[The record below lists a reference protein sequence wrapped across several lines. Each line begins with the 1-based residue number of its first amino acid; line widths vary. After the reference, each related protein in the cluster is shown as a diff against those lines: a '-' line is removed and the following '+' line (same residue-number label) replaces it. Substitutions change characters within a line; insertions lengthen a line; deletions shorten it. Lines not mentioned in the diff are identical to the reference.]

1 MSRLKNISFIGAGNV
16 AEHLARRLFESG
28 CNLLQV
34 YSPTRTKAPRI
45 ADQFE
50 AQLVDDLSELSSD
63 NDLVIVAIPDD
74 AISKATTAIPHGIP
88 VVHTSGSVNINV
100 LSRSESYGV
109 FYPLQSLKSGQTN
122 NETIVP
128 ILIEASD
135 PDFEKQLTEL
145 ASLIS
150 NHISVCTSEN
160 RRKLHL
166 AAVMVNNFTNHLYT
180 VAENYCEQSKV
191 DFGLLKPLIFETAK
205 KVQENSPAS
214 LQTGPAMRND
224 NLIIAQH
231 LAMLENDPTMN
242 EIYRMMTQHIK
253 NYPHQ

>member
-1 MSRLKNISFIGAGNV
+1 
-16 AEHLARRLFESG
+16 
-28 CNLLQV
+28 
-34 YSPTRTKAPRI
+34 
-45 ADQFE
+45 
-50 AQLVDDLSELSSD
+50 
-63 NDLVIVAIPDD
+63 
-74 AISKATTAIPHGIP
+74 
-88 VVHTSGSVNINV
+88 
-100 LSRSESYGV
+100 
-109 FYPLQSLKSGQTN
+109 
-122 NETIVP
+122 
-128 ILIEASD
+128 
-135 PDFEKQLTEL
+135 
-145 ASLIS
+145 
-150 NHISVCTSEN
+150 
-160 RRKLHL
+160 
-166 AAVMVNNFTNHLYT
+166 MVNNFTNHLYT